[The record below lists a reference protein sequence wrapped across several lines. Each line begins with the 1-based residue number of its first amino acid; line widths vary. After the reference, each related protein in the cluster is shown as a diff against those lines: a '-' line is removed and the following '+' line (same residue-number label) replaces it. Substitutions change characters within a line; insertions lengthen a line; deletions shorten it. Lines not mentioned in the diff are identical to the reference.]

1 MMKKK
6 IEQVISDYEI
16 QSMHIGVL
24 GSHSALE
31 IASGARQEGF
41 QTVVVCQKGRE
52 KTYTRYYENLF
63 DHIIMLDKFQD
74 IVKPDTIA
82 KLNSLQTVFVPNRSF
97 SVYTGYENI
106 EEKFTV
112 PLMGNRYMLRTEERN
127 TPRNQHYLLQQAG
140 ILTPRPF
147 KSPQEIDRLAI
158 VKVSER
164 ERAIE
169 RAFFYASSPEEYEK
183 KASERINKG
192 IISSEALKQ
201 AVIEEY
207 VVGAKFNANFFW
219 SPLSDEL
226 DLLGFDKR
234 VQTDLDGVLDLPAK
248 EQLELNIP
256 TQNIEIG
263 HMGVTMR
270 ESQLEMIFE
279 AGERFVQACKKE
291 YPPGMIGL
299 FALQGA
305 VTKDLKFYVF
315 DVSPR
320 VPGCPCV
327 EPTSPYMKYKYGF
340 EVGPGRRVVMEIKR
354 AVNAGK
360 LIDVVT

>member
-1 MMKKK
+1 MMKKE
-6 IEQVISDYEI
+6 IEQVIRDYEI

-41 QTVVVCQKGRE
+41 QTIVVCQKGRE
-52 KTYTRYYENLF
+52 KTYTRYYQNLF
-63 DHIIMLDKFQD
+63 DHVIMLDKFQD
-74 IVKPDTIA
+74 IVKPDTVE

-97 SVYTGYENI
+97 SVYAGYENI

-127 TPRNQHYLLQQAG
+127 TPRNQQYLLQQAG
-140 ILTPRPF
+140 ILTPRIF
-147 KSPQEIDRLAI
+147 KSPEEIDRLSI

-183 KASERINKG
+183 KASERINKR
-192 IISSEALKQ
+192 IISPEALKQ

-234 VQTDLDGVLDLPAK
+234 VQTDLDGVLDLPAR

-305 VTKDLKFYVF
+305 ITKDLKFYVF

-340 EVGPGRRVVMEIKR
+340 EVGPGRRVAMEIKR